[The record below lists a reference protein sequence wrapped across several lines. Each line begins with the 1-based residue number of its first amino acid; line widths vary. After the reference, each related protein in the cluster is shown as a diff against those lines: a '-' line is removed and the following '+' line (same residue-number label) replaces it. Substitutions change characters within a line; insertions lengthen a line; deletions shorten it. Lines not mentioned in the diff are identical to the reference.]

1 MMNAT
6 QHPDTTFVIGAG
18 RSGTTLLYKL
28 LCLHP
33 HVAYLSNIE
42 QRMPWL
48 PLEYA
53 GQIRLQDYA
62 DKINYWF
69 LPGGNAYT
77 AQRPLLSRI
86 IPTPVEGERF
96 YRRHGMPAFPAA
108 DTTLAEGMALPAA
121 FLRLQQAAQK
131 ELFVSKRTANNRRLQ
146 TLDGIFPRA
155 KYVHLKR
162 DGRDVAASLSRVEWW
177 NDHPLWWDPYLR
189 TPRQALAYGVD
200 MLWLCAH
207 NWVKETEVIEHGL
220 AQIDS
225 SRQIDVRFEHL
236 VASPV
241 AEMRRLLDFL
251 GLTQSV
257 EFEHAISS
265 LALGLRPPIWKQAWN
280 VKEIDMVNREQAS
293 QLASQGYAL

>member
-1 MMNAT
+1 MINAT
-6 QHPDTTFVIGAG
+6 RNPDMTFVIGAG

-42 QRMPWL
+42 QRIPWL

-53 GQIRLQDYA
+53 GRVRLKRYA
-62 DKINYWF
+62 DKVNYWF
-69 LPGGNAYT
+69 LAGGNAYT
-77 AQRPLLSRI
+77 AQRPLLSRM

-96 YRRHGMPAFPAA
+96 YRRHGMPAFPA
-108 DTTLAEGMALPAA
+108 TETGLAEPVSLPAA
-121 FLRLQQAAQK
+121 FLKLQQAAQK
-131 ELFVSKRTANNRRLQ
+131 KLFVSKRTANNRRLQ
-146 TLDGIFPRA
+146 TLDAIFPQA
-155 KYVHLKR
+155 KYLHLIR

-177 NDHPLWWDPYLR
+177 NDHPLWWDPYHR

-220 AQIDS
+220 AQINS
-225 SRQIDVRFEHL
+225 SQQLDVRFEDL
-236 VASPV
+236 VTSPI
-241 AEMRRLLDFL
+241 AEMQRLLDFL
-251 GLTQSV
+251 GLPQSV
-257 EFEHAISS
+257 EFEDAISS
-265 LALGLRPPIWKQAWN
+265 LALGLRPPIWRQAWN
-280 VKEIDMVNREQAS
+280 GKEIAMVNREQAS